1 MLTSSPTRC
10 RPLAIGL
17 VFFCSL
23 LSGCFTPWLA
33 GDDPAA
39 RREQIKETLTSAK
52 RPNIVGQI
60 AFQRMITLAR
70 LENVGLVT
78 QLPGTGGIV
87 KPSQPREKLLDIMRR
102 NEVDQPNSLL
112 DSPATTMVV
121 AHVDAPPAAHR
132 GDILDVQIKLST
144 HAEAVSLQ
152 QGWMLETAL
161 VEMNR
166 IGGQVREGFEM
177 ATAQG
182 PIVTAAEINGSDDP
196 ADKTRGIIVGGAQ
209 LRKSRDLGIGLE
221 AEFADAVT
229 MGVILP
235 AINARFTAFNGRKQ
249 AGIATPMEDSHIK
262 LEIPPRYQLDPFHFI
277 NVVLQIGF
285 NETEA
290 QRLERVEILKKQLL
304 EPTTVKK
311 ACWQLEALGDKSAPL
326 LAEVLSHPNPEI
338 RFFAAHSLAY
348 LNDRR
353 AIEPLA
359 ALAEQYPAF
368 RAMSLN
374 GLTILDHYEAADAL
388 SNMLHSSDPETRY
401 GAVRALRRKDA
412 ADPQISARRLANMGR
427 LLEIPSSG
435 PGLVAVSLSQ
445 VPEVVIFGDNPAMT
459 LPAFV
464 YVTPKLMINTAAD
477 GKLKVSHFEAGKD
490 DRQVQCDSDLVSL
503 LTAIAEVGGT
513 YGNWVSFV
521 RESSRLGYLS
531 TPIAI
536 NPIPQAG
543 RTFDRTQ
550 EPKLEPGEAL
560 IEKTI
565 GATPAPQPVWY
576 NPLTWAR

>member
-1 MLTSSPTRC
+1 MLTPSPTRL
-10 RPLAIGL
+10 RHLAIGL
-17 VFFCSL
+17 IFFCSL
-23 LSGCFTPWLA
+23 LSGCFTPWLS
-33 GDDPAA
+33 GDDPGA

-70 LENVGLVT
+70 LENVALVT
-78 QLPGTGGIV
+78 QLHGSGGIV

-112 DSPATTMVV
+112 DAPSTTMVV

-132 GDILDVQIKLST
+132 GDILDVQIQLSAHSQAT
-144 HAEAVSLQ
+144 SLQ

-161 VEMNR
+161 VEMSR

-196 ADKTRGIIVGGAQ
+196 ADKTRGIIIGGAQ

-221 AEFADAVT
+221 TEFADAVT
-229 MGVILP
+229 MGVILEP
-235 AINARFTAFNGRKQ
+235 INRRFTAFNGRKQ
-249 AGIATPMEDSHIK
+249 AGIATPLEDSHIK

-290 QRLERVEILKKQLL
+290 QQLARIETLKKQLL

-311 ACWQLEALGDKSAPL
+311 ACWQFEALGEKSAPL
-326 LAEVLSHPNPEI
+326 LAEVLSHPNAEI
-338 RFFAAHSLAY
+338 RFYAAHSLAY

-353 AIEPLA
+353 AVVPLA
-359 ALAEQYPAF
+359 ELAEHYPAF

-388 SNMLHSSDPETRY
+388 SDLLHSSDPETRY

-412 ADPQISARRLANMGR
+412 ADPQVSARRVGDTGR
-427 LLEIPSSG
+427 ILEIPSSG
-435 PGLVAVSLSQ
+435 PGLVVVSLSQ
-445 VPEVVIFGDNPAMT
+445 VPEVVIFGNNPAMS

-464 YVTPKLMINTAAD
+464 YVTPRLMISAAAD
-477 GKLKVSHFEAGKD
+477 GRLLVSHFEAGKD
-490 DRQVQCDSDLVSL
+490 DRQVQCDSDLMSL
-503 LTAIAEVGGT
+503 LEAISEVGGT

-521 RESSRLGYLS
+521 RESSSQGYLS
-531 TPIAI
+531 TPVAI

-550 EPKLEPGEAL
+550 EPKLEPGEVFF
-560 IEKTI
+560 EKTI
-565 GATPAPQPVWY
+565 GATPPPQPVWY